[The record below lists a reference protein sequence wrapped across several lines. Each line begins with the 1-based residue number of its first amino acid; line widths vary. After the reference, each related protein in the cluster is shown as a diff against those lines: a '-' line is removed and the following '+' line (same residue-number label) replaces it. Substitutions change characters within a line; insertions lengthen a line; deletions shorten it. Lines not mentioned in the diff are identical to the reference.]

1 MEEIKQ
7 WFESDFNFSIG
18 VELYKKH
25 AKVNINLLRMF
36 TKETPLTKEKL
47 KYELRKLCK
56 SDIKPI
62 FISKTKENLGIP
74 IIPKN
79 PIISIQEN
87 IEKSFEEK
95 NNKNAVFFHH
105 LPPELQPELLKANT
119 YWKENCLLK
128 VQLNSLPADAE
139 AEALE
144 LQFKI
149 SDNWKANA
157 LCWKKIDH
165 YLEFRQ
171 LPKNDLSEF
180 DNLTPAQLLR
190 KQQLLYQNISKMKKR
205 LEENKAILLEPKNNQ
220 EKARLEKLV
229 AKQNKD
235 IISKEEEL
243 ANITKIIDGKD

>member
-1 MEEIKQ
+1 MEEVNQ
-7 WFESDFNFSIG
+7 WFESEFIFATG

-25 AKVNINLLRMF
+25 AKVNVNLLRMF
-36 TKETPLTKEKL
+36 SKETPFTKEKL
-47 KYELRKLCK
+47 KYELQKLCK
-56 SDIKPI
+56 SSSNTIV
-62 FISKTKENLGIP
+62 ISKAKENSGIAIIPRIP
-74 IIPKN
+74 II
-79 PIISIQEN
+79 SVEET

-95 NNKNAVFFHH
+95 NKKNAVFFHQ

-128 VQLNSLPADAE
+128 VQLNNLPDNAE

-149 SDNWKANA
+149 ADNWKANS

-205 LEENKAILLEPKNNQ
+205 LEENKEILLDPKNNQ

-235 IISKEEEL
+235 LISKEDEL
-243 ANITKIIDGKD
+243 VNVTRIIDGKD